1 MSPIAGSENYDSE
14 EDTRGYYFSQEV
26 IPREILDWAR
36 FNSALSIAWDECE
49 SRGRSVES
57 ILQMDA
63 RIVEYR
69 KSEIIIRKGDYG
81 GSVLIPLEGEVRVN
95 LEESGEKHFARKRV
109 TRKRSWLSALG
120 QIFRRRSPVER
131 VNLESSSANG
141 ITAKANVPRVEVDLE
156 QYMASNLTRRIGLG
170 EICGEIAALR
180 RSPRT
185 ASVFAVSDCKLL
197 EIRWQGVREILK
209 HSKEFSYYLEDLIGD
224 RRHQIFSGMKTLS
237 DLPESVQRTLSAKS
251 IFERWGTDHWN
262 RNFRKIMQSQSSM
275 IDRESVILQQGH
287 HLDGLYVLLSG
298 FARVT
303 NKEGSEE
310 KTVGYLRPGDVYG
323 LKELMKLSR
332 TGVSSPA
339 LRSIRAVGAID
350 LVVIPS
356 TDFIDYVLPELK
368 TLKIDQLGSEKG
380 LISTE
385 LLDFF
390 LDRRIVNG
398 NQTMVIDLN
407 RCTDCDDC
415 VKACAVTH
423 DGNPRFIREGYRHA
437 KLMVATACMH
447 CIDPV
452 CLIGCPT
459 GAIHRES
466 STGSVV
472 ITRSE
477 CIGCASCVESCPY
490 DNIRTVE
497 VQDPNGEPIIDL
509 ETGKPVL
516 KATKC
521 DLCVDQPSGPA
532 CVNACPHDALHRINF
547 SDASGVSAIVERITG

>member
-1 MSPIAGSENYDSE
+1 MS
-14 EDTRGYYFSQEV
+14 
-26 IPREILDWAR
+26 
-36 FNSALSIAWDECE
+36 
-49 SRGRSVES
+49 
-57 ILQMDA
+57 
-63 RIVEYR
+63 
-69 KSEIIIRKGDYG
+69 K
-81 GSVLIPLEGEVRVN
+81 
-95 LEESGEKHFARKRV
+95 
-109 TRKRSWLSALG
+109 
-120 QIFRRRSPVER
+120 
-131 VNLESSSANG
+131 
-141 ITAKANVPRVEVDLE
+141 
-156 QYMASNLTRRIGLG
+156 NLTRRIGLG

-185 ASVFAVSDCKLL
+185 ASIFAESDCKLL

-209 HSKEFSYYLEDLIGD
+209 NSKEFSHYLEDLIGD
-224 RRHQIFSGMKTLS
+224 RRHQIFSGMKTLT
-237 DLPESVQRTLSAKS
+237 DLPEAIQRTLSAKS
-251 IFERWGTDHWN
+251 IFERWGSDHWN

-275 IDRESVILQQGH
+275 IDRESIILQQGH
-287 HLDGLYVLLSG
+287 HMDGLYVLLSG

-303 NKEGSEE
+303 SKEGSEE

-356 TDFIDYVLPELK
+356 NDFVEYVLPELK
-368 TLKIDQLGSEKG
+368 NLDVDQLGSEKG

-385 LLDFF
+385 LLNFF

-452 CLIGCPT
+452 CLVGCPT
-459 GAIHRES
+459 GAIHREH
-466 STGSVV
+466 STGNVV
-472 ITRSE
+472 ITQSE

-497 VQDPNGEPIIDL
+497 VQDANGEAVIDL

-521 DLCVDQPSGPA
+521 DLCIDQPSGPA

-547 SDASGVSAIVERITG
+547 SDASGVSSIVERITG

>member
-1 MSPIAGSENYDSE
+1 MSPIAGSENCDSE

>member
-1 MSPIAGSENYDSE
+1 MCPTPGSDLFHSE
-14 EDTRGYYFSQEV
+14 EDSRGNCFSQEA
-26 IPREILDWAR
+26 IPGEVLDWVR
-36 FNSALSIAWDECE
+36 FNSVLSIAWDECE
-49 SRGRSVES
+49 SRGRSIEA

-63 RIVEYR
+63 RVVEYD
-69 KSEIIIRKGDYG
+69 KADIIIRKGDYG

-95 LEESGEKHFARKRV
+95 LEESGERFFARKRV
-109 TRKRSWLSALG
+109 TSKRSWISALG
-120 QIFRRRSPVER
+120 QLFRRSTPVER
-131 VNLESSSANG
+131 IHPGSSSENGNSAKPHIPRVGVNLPE
-141 ITAKANVPRVEVDLE
+141 
-156 QYMASNLTRRIGLG
+156 YMANNLTRRIGLG
-170 EICGEIAALR
+170 EVCGEIAALR

-185 ASVFAVSDCKLL
+185 ASIFAVTDCRLL

-209 HSKEFSYYLEDLIGD
+209 NSKEFSHYLEDLIGD
-224 RRHQIFSGMKTLS
+224 RRHQIFSGMSTLN
-237 DLPESVQRTLSAKS
+237 DLPEAVQRTLSAKS
-251 IFERWGTDHWN
+251 IFERWGSDHWN
-262 RNFRKIMQSQSSM
+262 RNFRKILQSQSSM
-275 IDRESVILQQGH
+275 IDRESIILQQGH

-303 NKEGSEE
+303 NKEGNEE

-323 LKELMKLSR
+323 LKELMKLSK
-332 TGVSSPA
+332 TGVASPA

-356 TDFIDYVLPELK
+356 ADFIEHVLPELK
-368 TLKIDQLGSEKG
+368 MKDVDQLGSEKG

-390 LDRRIVNG
+390 LDRRIING

-459 GAIHRES
+459 GAIHREH
-466 STGSVV
+466 STGNVV

-477 CIGCASCVESCPY
+477 CIGCASCVEACPY

-497 VQDPNGEPIIDL
+497 VQDSNGEPVIDL

-521 DLCVDQPSGPA
+521 DLCIDQPSGPA

-547 SDASGVSAIVERITG
+547 SNAKGVSGIVERITG